1 MRKLAYIKCNTHYR
15 REEVVLSVPI
25 PISTWKCSWKLD
37 WLQCFIVCETAIV
50 QEIAA
55 VMKRIIFI
63 QLYSILLIT
72 LAVLPVS
79 SSQTRRRKKRRIGAA
94 SASRSVHKSNRFDET
109 LRDKWVDILSL
120 EQESLGAVRLDTRQE
135 QYRYESEILAD
146 QLLGLAPV
154 RGGLIKS
161 KPSFLPWTYSFPLA
175 AVVAI
180 CFFALPLSQIATLLS
195 TFVSSTYAQ
204 VTPYLMPTWAIV
216 SSTTGNYLRQGQA
229 IMHSMPY
236 FLRHFNRIKIN
247 PMKLLYKVLKKC
259 IILECWRH
267 IWVRVYKLTS
277 WFWKGTKSN
286 FRKTYVRVVPA
297 FIRRGVKSM
306 FQSMI
311 QGHVHGAMGGL
322 VGTIWT
328 SSPVETDIIQDV
340 SESIA
345 ADSMGAAED
354 SVQSALEATV
364 ESITE
369 DIDDAVDSIDIGSAI
384 DSAADSVLEDGL
396 LDSIDS
402 AVDSAVED
410 GLLDSI
416 DSAVDSIIEDSL
428 LDSIDG
434 STLESAVETL
444 VDDCLDG
451 GCIDAVLDS
460 ALDE

>member
-1 MRKLAYIKCNTHYR
+1 LFLRSPR
-15 REEVVLSVPI
+15 
-25 PISTWKCSWKLD
+25 
-37 WLQCFIVCETAIV
+37 V
-50 QEIAA
+50 QESAA
-55 VMKRIIFI
+55 AMKRITFI

-72 LAVLPVS
+72 LAALPVT
-79 SSQTRRRKKRRIGAA
+79 SSQTRKRKKRRIGGAS
-94 SASRSVHKSNRFDET
+94 SASRGVRHVHKSNRFDAT

-120 EQESLGAVRLDTRQE
+120 EQESSDVVRLDTRQE

-154 RGGLIKS
+154 RGGLINN
-161 KPSFLPWTYSFPLA
+161 KPLFLPWTYSFPFA
-175 AVVAI
+175 AAVAI
-180 CFFALPLSQIATLLS
+180 CFFALPLSQIGKFL
-195 TFVSSTYAQ
+195 SSTYAQ

-216 SSTTGNYLRQGQA
+216 RSTTGNYLRQGQA
-229 IMHSMPY
+229 ILHSMPY
-236 FLRHFNRIKIN
+236 FLRHLNRIKIN

-277 WFWKGTKSN
+277 YLWKGTKSN
-286 FRKTYVRVVPA
+286 FHTAYVRVVPA

-306 FQSMI
+306 AQSMI

-322 VGTIWT
+322 VGTIWS

-345 ADSMGAAED
+345 ADSIGAAED
-354 SVQSALEATV
+354 SVKSALEATV

-369 DIDDAVDSIDIGSAI
+369 DMGDAVESIAIESAI
-384 DSAADSVLEDGL
+384 ESAADSVLEDGL

-402 AVDSAVED
+402 AVDSVIED

-416 DSAVDSIIEDSL
+416 DSAVDSVIEDGL
-428 LDSIDG
+428 LDSIDA

-444 VDDCLDG
+444 VEDCLDG
-451 GCIDAVLDS
+451 DCIDAVFDS

>member
-1 MRKLAYIKCNTHYR
+1 
-15 REEVVLSVPI
+15 
-25 PISTWKCSWKLD
+25 
-37 WLQCFIVCETAIV
+37 
-50 QEIAA
+50 
-55 VMKRIIFI
+55 MKRIRFI

-79 SSQTRRRKKRRIGAA
+79 SSQTRRRKKRRIGGP
-94 SASRSVHKSNRFDET
+94 SASRGVHKSNRFDAT
-109 LRDKWVDILSL
+109 LRDKWLDILSL
-120 EQESLGAVRLDTRQE
+120 EQESLDAVRLDTRQE

-154 RGGLIKS
+154 RGGLIKN
-161 KPSFLPWTYSFPLA
+161 KPLFLPWTYSFPLA

-180 CFFALPLSQIATLLS
+180 CFFALPLSQIGTFLS
-195 TFVSSTYAQ
+195 TFLSSTYTQ

-216 SSTTGNYLRQGQA
+216 RSTTGNYLRQGQA

-236 FLRHFNRIKIN
+236 FLRHRNRVKIN
-247 PMKLLYKVLKKC
+247 PMKLLYKILKKC

-277 WFWKGTKSN
+277 YLWKGTKSN
-286 FRKTYVRVVPA
+286 FRKTYIRVVPA

-306 FQSMI
+306 LQSMI

-322 VGTIWT
+322 VGTIWA

-345 ADSMGAAED
+345 AGAAED

-369 DIDDAVDSIDIGSAI
+369 DMDGAVESIAIESAL
-384 DSAADSVLEDGL
+384 DSAADAVLDDSVLDSIDSAVDSVIEDGL

-402 AVDSAVED
+402 AVDSV
-410 GLLDSI
+410 
-416 DSAVDSIIEDSL
+416 IEDSL
-428 LDSIDG
+428 LDSIDT
-434 STLESAVETL
+434 STLESAVDTL
-444 VDDCLDG
+444 VEDCLDG

-460 ALDE
+460 VVDE